1 MWKWLVVSLIVLLL
15 ASGAYQ
21 LIKNTK
27 DIKEKTVVLSEK
39 AAALEKENGEL
50 NEQLKYLANPENL
63 LKEVKSRFNYRR
75 EGEKLII
82 IVPKEQE

>member
-1 MWKWLVVSLIVLLL
+1 MWKWLIVFLIVLLL

-27 DIKEKTVVLSEK
+27 DTREKALVLSEK
-39 AAALEKENGEL
+39 AAALEKENSEL
-50 NEQLKYLANPENL
+50 NGQLKYLANPENL

-82 IVPKEQE
+82 IVPKAEE

>member
-21 LIKNTK
+21 LIKNTR
-27 DIKEKTVVLSEK
+27 DIKEKTFVLSEK
-39 AAALEKENGEL
+39 AAILEKENGEL

-82 IVPKEQE
+82 IVPKTEE

>member
-1 MWKWLVVSLIVLLL
+1 MWKWLIVFLIVLLL

-27 DIKEKTVVLSEK
+27 DTREKALVLSEK
-39 AAALEKENGEL
+39 AAALEKENSEL
-50 NEQLKYLANPENL
+50 NGQLKYLANPENL

-82 IVPKEQE
+82 IVPKEEE